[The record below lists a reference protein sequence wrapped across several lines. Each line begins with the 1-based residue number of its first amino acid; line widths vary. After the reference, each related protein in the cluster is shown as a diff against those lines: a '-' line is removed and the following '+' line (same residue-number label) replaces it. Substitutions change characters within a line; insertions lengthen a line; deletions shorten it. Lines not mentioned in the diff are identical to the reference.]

1 MKYSTG
7 GSYRSKALLDKMAD
21 EEEVTL
27 NGKPISEL
35 RVVDLK
41 KELDQRGLSK
51 VGSKVQLTERLKA
64 VFFFTFKIIL
74 EARF

>member
-1 MKYSTG
+1 
-7 GSYRSKALLDKMAD
+7 MAD

-64 VFFFTFKIIL
+64 VIFL
-74 EARF
+74 LLR

>member
-1 MKYSTG
+1 
-7 GSYRSKALLDKMAD
+7 MAD
-21 EEEVTL
+21 DDEVTL
-27 NGKPISEL
+27 NGKSISDL

-64 VFFFTFKIIL
+64 VIIL
-74 EARF
+74 YFR

>member
-1 MKYSTG
+1 
-7 GSYRSKALLDKMAD
+7 MAD
-21 EEEVTL
+21 EAEVTL

-51 VGSKVQLTERLKA
+51 AGSKVQLTERLKA
-64 VFFFTFKIIL
+64 VSFYILDDTRGTFL
-74 EARF
+74 RMLL

>member
-1 MKYSTG
+1 
-7 GSYRSKALLDKMAD
+7 MAD

>member
-1 MKYSTG
+1 MTDFSVVN
-7 GSYRSKALLDKMAD
+7 KMAD
-21 EEEVTL
+21 DEDLTL
-27 NGKPISEL
+27 NGKHLSEL

-64 VFFFTFKIIL
+64 VRSFVFNG
-74 EARF
+74 AQ